1 MSIQDCE
8 KEEKVLPTFTDFL
21 EDQEENREEKIETEI
36 IPINEIVEEEEVEGN
51 CPYCPYK
58 ARKHAKDKKKSIFN
72 HIKKH
77 HPEKVGD
84 YSVDNDVGEEQ
95 TTIKEVIDNVSCFQ
109 NDDELKIKL
118 CEDLDLLKIKFGKLI
133 DYNPT
138 YNYPLTSI
146 DLLKKYKGIYTRL
159 VQERISENTALNLLI
174 MTARGVE
181 RVGKRFDID
190 LEGLGSDI
198 EENETELM
206 TEIKSCI
213 DAQIIDVS
221 TITPDVR
228 LALLLSNIVVSRMER
243 NSVKKNSENSQVSA
257 PS

>member
-1 MSIQDCE
+1 ME
-8 KEEKVLPTFTDFL
+8 
-21 EDQEENREEKIETEI
+21 EEKIIPSFTEFI
-36 IPINEIVEEEEVEGN
+36 ENQDENKEVKEDCDKITPTIQDFVDKEDEGN
-51 CPYCPYK
+51 CPYCKYK
-58 ARKHAKDKKKSIFN
+58 ARKHAKDKQKSILN

-77 HPEKVGD
+77 HKD
-84 YSVDNDVGEEQ
+84 KLEEYTGNNNIVEEEE
-95 TTIKEVIDNVSCFQ
+95 TTIGEVVNSFSFK

-118 CEDLDLLKIKFGKLI
+118 CEDLDLLKIKFGKVI

-138 YNYPLTSI
+138 YNYPSTSI

-159 VQERISENTALNLLI
+159 VQEKVSENTAMNLLI
-174 MTARGVE
+174 MSARGVE

-190 LEGLGSDI
+190 LEGLGNDI

-213 DAQIIDVS
+213 DAQVIDVS
-221 TITPDVR
+221 TITPDIR
-228 LALLLSNIVVSRMER
+228 LALLLSNIVVSRME
-243 NSVKKNSENSQVSA
+243 KNSIEKKSRHLEVSA

>member
-1 MSIQDCE
+1 MSVE
-8 KEEKVLPTFTDFL
+8 EVEKVLPTFTDFL
-21 EDQEENREEKIETEI
+21 ENQEEKTEEKIETEI
-36 IPINEIVEEEEVEGN
+36 IPLNEIVNEEEEGK

-58 ARKHAKDKKKSIFN
+58 ARKHAKDKQKSILN

-77 HPEKVGD
+77 HPDKLD
-84 YSVDNDVGEEQ
+84 NYSADNSITEEE
-95 TTIKEVIDNVSCFQ
+95 TTIKEVIDNVSCFK
-109 NDDELKIKL
+109 NEDELKIKL
-118 CEDLDLLKIKFGKLI
+118 CEDLDLLKIKFGNTI

-138 YNYPLTSI
+138 YNYPSTSL

-159 VQERISENTALNLLI
+159 IQEKISENTALNLLI

-190 LEGLGSDI
+190 LDGLGNDI
-198 EENETELM
+198 EENENELM

-243 NSVKKNSENSQVSA
+243 NSIKKNSENLRVSA